1 MWVKALIKW
10 LLSLFR
16 WGQSALTPL
25 VDDPLPPAITLPS
38 ASGSLYDLA
47 AEVADLRA
55 EVRELRR
62 AMTEKTVL

>member
-16 WGQSALTPL
+16 WGQGALAPL
-25 VDDPLPPAITLPS
+25 VDEPPLPPVVLPS
-38 ASGSLYDLA
+38 ANGSLYDLA

-55 EVRELRR
+55 EVRALRR
-62 AMTEKTVL
+62 AMTEKATP